1 MSGLFNGNSSVAQ
14 PTAATKEV
22 EAPNSSNSNDFSA
35 AIASIGTAIGELKEA
50 FPSMMETAFTTVI
63 SSDATN
69 NALYDALASAT
80 YDSMAALH
88 DEGKLGPSER
98 EKSSET
104 ESRGGRGFTRAELLA
119 IETLDQNEQLANAIS
134 TAFDKSLEKSKF
146 DRAADVGAAAAK
158 AAVDTSIDATAETAK
173 GVGKTGL
180 SVGLEATR
188 GTLDLV
194 GQLPAGVIES
204 AIARNPGPLL
214 DRLFGSLEKTGTNVI
229 DKGVDGMADTAK
241 NVSSKTI
248 DNVKKGA
255 SNVRDAY
262 AQDEGESVVGI
273 ANQMPGDDNNRKLLM
288 NELGKMEEMEM
299 TIMSTSVGGPNS
311 MKGQPNPTG
320 ADISRKRM
328 MDDMSMNFMSKTA
341 PDFMSKGNEV
351 FDKILNDELTVHLDE
366 DIGQS
371 VGMSMR
377 GLPWGAMLKG
387 GGMLALGAATIA
399 SLGAIA
405 TAGKALW
412 DWHKTNEE
420 VEKNLDNIAENSAKG
435 NERMK
440 NGVNDDLRDA
450 NIKDDKASVELAK
463 AENGIGN
470 SILGAFGYKTDEIR
484 EKEAAKMQAKAEQAI
499 EQRRYRELLDRA
511 EAYGIKRNDSEAVK
525 KWVEEQ
531 KKLATQAGVNVED
544 KGAFI
549 RFQNEELKRYKE
561 AQKKAVEQ
569 GTQPNQQGQG
579 QQGQQGQQPNNGAPD
594 AANQANGAPM
604 AAGSNANT
612 TQNTVNAGTGAMTED
627 ILSAEERIKQFK
639 LYTFEGIR
647 DALLLP
653 EVQAM
658 FSATAQTAG
667 ASVEQKLMG

>member
-1 MSGLFNGNSSVAQ
+1 MSGLFNGNSSVVQ
-14 PTAATKEV
+14 TTAATKEV
-22 EAPNSSNSNDFSA
+22 EAPKSSSSNDFSA

-50 FPSMMETAFTTVI
+50 FPSMMEKAFTSAI

-80 YDSMAALH
+80 YDSMSAMH
-88 DEGKLGPSER
+88 DEGKLGPNER
-98 EKSSET
+98 EKSSEA

-146 DRAADVGAAAAK
+146 DRAADVGAAATK
-158 AAVDTSIDATAETAK
+158 AAVDTTIDATAEATK

-180 SVGLEATR
+180 SVGLEAPR
-188 GTLDLV
+188 GVLDLV
-194 GQLPAGVIES
+194 GQVPAGVIES
-204 AIARNPGPLL
+204 VIDLTPRPLL
-214 DRLFGSLEKTGTNVI
+214 DRMTDSLDRTGANVI

-248 DNVKKGA
+248 DNVKKGL
-255 SNVRDAY
+255 SDVHDAY
-262 AQDEGESVVGI
+262 VQGEG
-273 ANQMPGDDNNRKLLM
+273 K
-288 NELGKMEEMEM
+288 
-299 TIMSTSVGGPNS
+299 
-311 MKGQPNPTG
+311 PNPTG

-328 MDDMSMNFMSKTA
+328 MDDMSLNFLSKTA

-371 VGMSMR
+371 VGMSMK
-377 GLPWGAMLKG
+377 GLPWGSILKG
-387 GGMLALGAATIA
+387 GGMVALGAATIA

-405 TAGKALW
+405 TAGKELW
-412 DWHKTNEE
+412 DWHKANEE
-420 VEKNLDNIAENSAKG
+420 AEKNLDNIAENSANA

-440 NGVNDDLRDA
+440 NGVNNDLRDA
-450 NIKDDKASVELAK
+450 NIKDDKADVELTK
-463 AENGIGN
+463 ANNGILN
-470 SILGAFGYKTDEIR
+470 TIAGAFGYKTSEIR
-484 EKEAAKMQAKAEQAI
+484 EKEAAKMSSEGDLAI

-511 EAYGIKRNDSEAVK
+511 EAYGIKRTDSEAVK

-549 RFQNEELKRYKE
+549 KFQIEELNRRKE

-579 QQGQQGQQPNNGAPD
+579 QQGQRVQQGQQPNNGAPD

-627 ILSAEERIKQFK
+627 ILSAEERLKQYK
-639 LYTFEGIR
+639 MYTFEGIR

-653 EVQAM
+653 EVQSM
-658 FSATAQTAG
+658 FTATAQTAG

>member
-14 PTAATKEV
+14 TTAATKEA
-22 EAPNSSNSNDFSA
+22 ETPKSSNSGDFSA

-50 FPSMMETAFTTVI
+50 FPSMMEKALNTAI
-63 SSDATN
+63 SSDTTN

-88 DEGKLGPSER
+88 DEGKFGPNER
-98 EKSSET
+98 EKSSEA

-146 DRAADVGAAAAK
+146 DRAADVGAAATK
-158 AAVDTSIDATAETAK
+158 AAVDTTIDATAEATK

-180 SVGLEATR
+180 SVGLEAPR
-188 GTLDLV
+188 GVLDLV
-194 GQLPAGVIES
+194 GQVPAGVIES
-204 AIARNPGPLL
+204 VIDLTPRPLL
-214 DRLFGSLEKTGTNVI
+214 DRMTDSLDRTGVNVI
-229 DKGVDGMADTAK
+229 DKGVDGMANTAK

-248 DNVKKGA
+248 DNVKKGL
-255 SNVRDAY
+255 SDVHDAY
-262 AQDEGESVVGI
+262 VQGEG
-273 ANQMPGDDNNRKLLM
+273 K
-288 NELGKMEEMEM
+288 
-299 TIMSTSVGGPNS
+299 
-311 MKGQPNPTG
+311 PNPTG

-328 MDDMSMNFMSKTA
+328 MDDMSLNFLSKTA

-371 VGMSMR
+371 VGMSMK
-377 GLPWGAMLKG
+377 GLPWGSMLKG
-387 GGMLALGAATIA
+387 GGMVALGAATIA

-405 TAGKALW
+405 TAGKELW
-412 DWHKTNEE
+412 DWHKANEE
-420 VEKNLDNIAENSAKG
+420 AEKNLDNIAENSANA

-440 NGVNDDLRDA
+440 NGVNNDLRDA
-450 NIKDDKASVELAK
+450 NIKDDKADVELTK
-463 AENGIGN
+463 ANNGILN
-470 SILGAFGYKTDEIR
+470 TIAGAFGYKTSEIR
-484 EKEAAKMQAKAEQAI
+484 EKEAAKMSSEGDLAI

-511 EAYGIKRNDSEAVK
+511 EAYGIKRTDSEAVK

-549 RFQNEELKRYKE
+549 KFQIEELNRRKE

-579 QQGQQGQQPNNGAPD
+579 QQGQQVQQGQQPNNGAPD

-627 ILSAEERIKQFK
+627 ILSAEERLKQYK
-639 LYTFEGIR
+639 MYTFEGIR

-653 EVQAM
+653 EVQSM
-658 FSATAQTAG
+658 FTATAQTAG

>member
-1 MSGLFNGNSSVAQ
+1 MSGLFNGNSSVVQ
-14 PTAATKEV
+14 TTAATKEV
-22 EAPNSSNSNDFSA
+22 EVAKSSSSNDFSA

-50 FPSMMETAFTTVI
+50 FPSMMEKAFTAAI

-80 YDSMAALH
+80 YDSMSAMH
-88 DEGKLGPSER
+88 DEGKLGPNER
-98 EKSSET
+98 EKSSEA
-104 ESRGGRGFTRAELLA
+104 EFRGGRGFTRAELLA

-146 DRAADVGAAAAK
+146 DRAVNVEATADKAAAD
-158 AAVDTSIDATAETAK
+158 AVIDAMVGTSENVSSGTIANGKRGETDVSDA
-173 GVGKTGL
+173 V
-180 SVGLEATR
+180 A
-188 GTLDLV
+188 
-194 GQLPAGVIES
+194 
-204 AIARNPGPLL
+204 PG
-214 DRLFGSLEKTGTNVI
+214 
-229 DKGVDGMADTAK
+229 KGVDGMADTA
-241 NVSSKTI
+241 S
-248 DNVKKGA
+248 
-255 SNVRDAY
+255 
-262 AQDEGESVVGI
+262 
-273 ANQMPGDDNNRKLLM
+273 
-288 NELGKMEEMEM
+288 NELEQG
-299 TIMSTSVGGPNS
+299 TGDSTKRPPEPSEPAPEGQKYVYDKGTGEYVTRNEKFLDDEIDSTKKSEPVQGGIVES
-311 MKGQPNPTG
+311 G

-328 MDDMSMNFMSKTA
+328 MDDMSLNFMSKTA
-341 PDFMSKGNEV
+341 PEFMAKGNEV
-351 FDKILNDELTVHLDE
+351 FDKVLNDELTVHLDE

-371 VGMSMR
+371 VGMSMQN
-377 GLPWGAMLKG
+377 LPWGSMLKG

-405 TAGKALW
+405 TAGKELW
-412 DWHKTNEE
+412 DWHKANEE
-420 VEKNLDNIAENSAKG
+420 TEKNLDNIAENSAKG

-470 SILGAFGYKTDEIR
+470 SILSAFGYKSDEIR

-579 QQGQQGQQPNNGAPD
+579 QQGQQAQQPNNGAPD

-627 ILSAEERIKQFK
+627 ILSAEERLKQYK

-653 EVQAM
+653 EVQSM

>member
-1 MSGLFNGNSSVAQ
+1 MSGLFNGNSSVVQ
-14 PTAATKEV
+14 PTAAAKEV
-22 EAPNSSNSNDFSA
+22 ETPTSSNSGDFSA

-50 FPSMMETAFTTVI
+50 FPSMMEKALNTAI

-80 YDSMAALH
+80 YDSMSALH
-88 DEGKLGPSER
+88 DEGKLGPNGR
-98 EKSSET
+98 ENSGDA
-104 ESRGGRGFTRAELLA
+104 ESRGDRGFTRSELLA

-134 TAFDKSLEKSKF
+134 ILANAIENTKALEGPSS
-146 DRAADVGAAAAK
+146 D
-158 AAVDTSIDATAETAK
+158 E
-173 GVGKTGL
+173 
-180 SVGLEATR
+180 LER
-188 GTLDLV
+188 GTGDSGSNGGPSSGEP
-194 GQLPAGVIES
+194 GQGNDVTGSDGSPSSDEPGRSAGD
-204 AIARNPGPLL
+204 PGSDGSPSSDEL
-214 DRLFGSLEKTGTNVI
+214 DRGTGDSVKRPPEPSEPAPEGQKYVY
-229 DKGVDGMADTAK
+229 DKGTGEYVTRNEKFLDDEIDSTAGTKRPDADMVGFK
-241 NVSSKTI
+241 V
-248 DNVKKGA
+248 
-255 SNVRDAY
+255 
-262 AQDEGESVVGI
+262 ESG
-273 ANQMPGDDNNRKLLM
+273 
-288 NELGKMEEMEM
+288 
-299 TIMSTSVGGPNS
+299 
-311 MKGQPNPTG
+311 TG
-320 ADISRKRM
+320 ADNSRKRM
-328 MDDMSMNFMSKTA
+328 MDDMSLNFMSKTA
-341 PDFMSKGNEV
+341 PEFMAKGNEA
-351 FDKILNDELTVHLDE
+351 FDKILDDELTVHLDQ
-366 DIGQS
+366 DIGAS
-371 VGMSMR
+371 VGTSVGSAMK
-377 GLPWGAMLKG
+377 GLPLGSLLKG
-387 GGMLALGAATIA
+387 GGMAALGAATIA

-405 TAGKALW
+405 TAGKELW
-412 DWHKTNEE
+412 DWHKANKEA
-420 VEKNLDNIAENSAKG
+420 EKNLDQIADNSAKG

-470 SILGAFGYKTDEIR
+470 SILSAFGYKSDEIR

-525 KWVEEQ
+525 KWLEGQ

-579 QQGQQGQQPNNGAPD
+579 QQGQQAQQPNNGVPD
-594 AANQANGAPM
+594 AANQVNGAPM

-627 ILSAEERIKQFK
+627 ILSAEERLKQYK

>member
-14 PTAATKEV
+14 TTAATKEA
-22 EAPNSSNSNDFSA
+22 ETPKSSNSGDFSA

-50 FPSMMETAFTTVI
+50 FPSMMEKALNTAI
-63 SSDATN
+63 SSDTTN

-88 DEGKLGPSER
+88 DEGKFGPNER
-98 EKSSET
+98 EKSSEA

-146 DRAADVGAAAAK
+146 DRAADVGAAATK
-158 AAVDTSIDATAETAK
+158 AAVDTTIDATAEATK

-180 SVGLEATR
+180 SVGLEAPR
-188 GTLDLV
+188 GVLDLV
-194 GQLPAGVIES
+194 GQVPAGVIES
-204 AIARNPGPLL
+204 VIDLTPRPLL
-214 DRLFGSLEKTGTNVI
+214 DRMTDSLDRTGTNVI

-248 DNVKKGA
+248 DNVKKGLSDA
-255 SNVRDAY
+255 HDAY
-262 AQDEGESVVGI
+262 VQGEG
-273 ANQMPGDDNNRKLLM
+273 K
-288 NELGKMEEMEM
+288 
-299 TIMSTSVGGPNS
+299 
-311 MKGQPNPTG
+311 PNPTG

-328 MDDMSMNFMSKTA
+328 MDDMSLNFLSKTA

-371 VGMSMR
+371 VGMSMK
-377 GLPWGAMLKG
+377 GLPWGSILKG
-387 GGMLALGAATIA
+387 GGMVALGAATIA

-405 TAGKALW
+405 TAGKELW
-412 DWHKTNEE
+412 DWHKANEE
-420 VEKNLDNIAENSAKG
+420 AEKNLDNIAENSANA

-440 NGVNDDLRDA
+440 NGVNNDLRDA
-450 NIKDDKASVELAK
+450 NIKDDKADVELTK
-463 AENGIGN
+463 ANNGILN
-470 SILGAFGYKTDEIR
+470 TIAGAFGYKTSEIR
-484 EKEAAKMQAKAEQAI
+484 EKEAAKMSSEGDLAI

-511 EAYGIKRNDSEAVK
+511 EAYGIKRTDSEAVK

-549 RFQNEELKRYKE
+549 KFQIEELNRRKE

-579 QQGQQGQQPNNGAPD
+579 QQGQRVQQGQQPNNGAPD

-627 ILSAEERIKQFK
+627 ILSAEERLKQYK
-639 LYTFEGIR
+639 MYTFEGIR

-653 EVQAM
+653 EVQSM
-658 FSATAQTAG
+658 FTATAQTAG

>member
-1 MSGLFNGNSSVAQ
+1 MSGLFNGNSSVVQ
-14 PTAATKEV
+14 TPAATKEV
-22 EAPNSSNSNDFSA
+22 EAPKSSNSNDFSA

-50 FPSMMETAFTTVI
+50 FPSMMEKAFTTAI

-80 YDSMAALH
+80 YDSMSAMH
-88 DEGKLGPSER
+88 DEGKLGPNER
-98 EKSSET
+98 EKNSEAET
-104 ESRGGRGFTRAELLA
+104 RGERGFTRAELLA

-146 DRAADVGAAAAK
+146 DRAADVGTTADKAAA
-158 AAVDTSIDATAETAK
+158 DTTIDVMAGTSDNVNSRTVANFKK
-173 GVGKTGL
+173 GASDVSDAYAHGKD
-180 SVGLEATR
+180 A
-188 GTLDLV
+188 
-194 GQLPAGVIES
+194 
-204 AIARNPGPLL
+204 
-214 DRLFGSLEKTGTNVI
+214 
-229 DKGVDGMADTAK
+229 DGMADTAK
-241 NVSSKTI
+241 NVSSESI

-255 SNVRDAY
+255 SDVRDAY
-262 AQDEGESVVGI
+262 AQGEDEGEKPKVTPRAPIEATS
-273 ANQMPGDDNNRKLLM
+273 MT
-288 NELGKMEEMEM
+288 LGTQPNMGLGM
-299 TIMSTSVGGPNS
+299 PNS
-311 MKGQPNPTG
+311 MMGQPNPTG

-351 FDKILNDELTVHLDE
+351 FDKILYDELTVHLDE

-371 VGMSMR
+371 VGMSMQN
-377 GLPWGAMLKG
+377 LPWGSILKG

-405 TAGKALW
+405 TAGKELW
-412 DWHKTNEE
+412 DWHKANEE
-420 VEKNLDNIAENSAKG
+420 AEKNLDNIAENSANA

-440 NGVNDDLRDA
+440 NGVNNDLRDA
-450 NIKDDKASVELAK
+450 NIKDDKADVELTK
-463 AENGIGN
+463 ANNGILN
-470 SILGAFGYKTDEIR
+470 TIAGAFGYKTAEIR
-484 EKEAAKMQAKAEQAI
+484 EKEAAKMSSEGDLAI

-511 EAYGIKRNDSEAVK
+511 ETYGIKRTDSEAVK

-549 RFQNEELKRYKE
+549 KFQIEELNRRKE

-579 QQGQQGQQPNNGAPD
+579 QQGRQVQQGQQPNNGAPD

-627 ILSAEERIKQFK
+627 ILSAEERLKQYK

-653 EVQAM
+653 EVQSM
-658 FSATAQTAG
+658 FTATAQTAG

>member
-14 PTAATKEV
+14 TTAATKEA
-22 EAPNSSNSNDFSA
+22 ETPKSSNSGDFSA

-50 FPSMMETAFTTVI
+50 FPSMMEKALNTAI
-63 SSDATN
+63 SSDTTN

-88 DEGKLGPSER
+88 DEGKFGPNER
-98 EKSSET
+98 EKSSEA

-146 DRAADVGAAAAK
+146 DRAADVGAAATK
-158 AAVDTSIDATAETAK
+158 AAVDTTIDATAEATK
-173 GVGKTGL
+173 DVGKTGL
-180 SVGLEATR
+180 SVGLEAPR
-188 GTLDLV
+188 GVLDMV
-194 GQLPAGVIES
+194 GQVPAGVIERV
-204 AIARNPGPLL
+204 IDLTPRPLL
-214 DRLFGSLEKTGTNVI
+214 DRMTDSLDRTGTNVI

-248 DNVKKGA
+248 DHVKKGL
-255 SNVRDAY
+255 SDVHDAY
-262 AQDEGESVVGI
+262 VQGEG
-273 ANQMPGDDNNRKLLM
+273 K
-288 NELGKMEEMEM
+288 
-299 TIMSTSVGGPNS
+299 
-311 MKGQPNPTG
+311 PNPTG

-328 MDDMSMNFMSKTA
+328 MDDMSLNFLSKTA

-371 VGMSMR
+371 VGMSMK
-377 GLPWGAMLKG
+377 GLPWGSMLKG
-387 GGMLALGAATIA
+387 GGMVALGAATIA

-405 TAGKALW
+405 TAGKELW
-412 DWHKTNEE
+412 DWHKANEDA
-420 VEKNLDNIAENSAKG
+420 EKNLDNIAENSANA

-440 NGVNDDLRDA
+440 NGVNNDLRDA
-450 NIKDDKASVELAK
+450 NIKDDKADVELTK
-463 AENGIGN
+463 ANNGILN
-470 SILGAFGYKTDEIR
+470 TIAGAFGYKTAEIR
-484 EKEAAKMQAKAEQAI
+484 EKEAAKMSSEGDLAI

-511 EAYGIKRNDSEAVK
+511 EAYGIKRTDSEAVK

-549 RFQNEELKRYKE
+549 KFQIEELNRRKE

-579 QQGQQGQQPNNGAPD
+579 QQGQRVQQGQQPNNGAPD

-627 ILSAEERIKQFK
+627 ILSAEERLKQYK
-639 LYTFEGIR
+639 MYTFEGIR

-653 EVQAM
+653 EVQSM
-658 FSATAQTAG
+658 FTATAQTAG

>member
-1 MSGLFNGNSSVAQ
+1 MSGLFNGNSSVVQ
-14 PTAATKEV
+14 TTAATKEV
-22 EAPNSSNSNDFSA
+22 EAPKSSNSGDFSA

-50 FPSMMETAFTTVI
+50 FPSMMEKALNTAI
-63 SSDATN
+63 SSDTTN

-88 DEGKLGPSER
+88 DEGKFGPNER
-98 EKSSET
+98 EKSSEA

-146 DRAADVGAAAAK
+146 DRAADVGAAATK
-158 AAVDTSIDATAETAK
+158 AAVDTTIDATAEATK

-180 SVGLEATR
+180 SVGLEAPR
-188 GTLDLV
+188 GVLDLV
-194 GQLPAGVIES
+194 GQVPAGVIES
-204 AIARNPGPLL
+204 VIDLTPRPLL
-214 DRLFGSLEKTGTNVI
+214 DRMTDSLDRTGTNVI

-248 DNVKKGA
+248 DNVKKGL
-255 SNVRDAY
+255 SDVHDAY
-262 AQDEGESVVGI
+262 VQGEG
-273 ANQMPGDDNNRKLLM
+273 K
-288 NELGKMEEMEM
+288 
-299 TIMSTSVGGPNS
+299 
-311 MKGQPNPTG
+311 PNPTG

-328 MDDMSMNFMSKTA
+328 MDDMSLNFLSKTA

-371 VGMSMR
+371 VGMSMK
-377 GLPWGAMLKG
+377 GLPWGSMLKG
-387 GGMLALGAATIA
+387 GGMVALGAATIA

-405 TAGKALW
+405 TAGKELW
-412 DWHKTNEE
+412 DWHKANEE
-420 VEKNLDNIAENSAKG
+420 AEKNLDNIAENSANA

-440 NGVNDDLRDA
+440 NGVNNDLRDA
-450 NIKDDKASVELAK
+450 NIKDDKADVELTK
-463 AENGIGN
+463 ANNGILN
-470 SILGAFGYKTDEIR
+470 TIAGAFGYKTAEIR
-484 EKEAAKMQAKAEQAI
+484 EKEAAKMSSEGDLAI

-511 EAYGIKRNDSEAVK
+511 EAYGIKRTDSEAVK

-579 QQGQQGQQPNNGAPD
+579 QQGQQVQQGQQPNNGAPD

-627 ILSAEERIKQFK
+627 ILSAEERLKQYK
-639 LYTFEGIR
+639 MYTFEGIR

-653 EVQAM
+653 EVQSM
-658 FSATAQTAG
+658 FTATAQTAG

>member
-1 MSGLFNGNSSVAQ
+1 MSGLFNGNSSVVQ
-14 PTAATKEV
+14 TTAATKEV
-22 EAPNSSNSNDFSA
+22 DAPKSSNSNDFSA
-35 AIASIGTAIGELKEA
+35 AIESIGTAIGELKEA
-50 FPSMMETAFTTVI
+50 FPSMMEKALNTAI

-80 YDSMAALH
+80 YDSMSALH
-88 DEGKLGPSER
+88 DEGKLGPNER
-98 EKSSET
+98 EKSSEA

-146 DRAADVGAAAAK
+146 DRAADVGAAATK
-158 AAVDTSIDATAETAK
+158 AAVDTTIDATAEATK

-180 SVGLEATR
+180 SVGLEAPR
-188 GTLDLV
+188 GVLDLV
-194 GQLPAGVIES
+194 GQVPAGVIES
-204 AIARNPGPLL
+204 AIDLTPRPLL
-214 DRLFGSLEKTGTNVI
+214 DRMTDSLDRTGTNVI
-229 DKGVDGMADTAK
+229 DKDADGIADTVK
-241 NVSSKTI
+241 NVSSESI

-255 SNVRDAY
+255 SDVRDAY
-262 AQDEGESVVGI
+262 AQGEGEGEKPKVTPRAPIEATS
-273 ANQMPGDDNNRKLLM
+273 MT
-288 NELGKMEEMEM
+288 LGTQPNMGLGM
-299 TIMSTSVGGPNS
+299 PNS
-311 MKGQPNPTG
+311 MMGQPNPTG

-328 MDDMSMNFMSKTA
+328 MDDMSLNFLSKTA

-351 FDKILNDELTVHLDE
+351 FDKILYDELTVHLDE

-371 VGMSMR
+371 VGMGMQN
-377 GLPWGAMLKG
+377 LPWGSILKG
-387 GGMLALGAATIA
+387 GGMVALGAAAIA

-405 TAGKALW
+405 TAGKELW
-412 DWHKTNEE
+412 DWHKANEE
-420 VEKNLDNIAENSAKG
+420 AEKNLDNIAENSANA

-440 NGVNDDLRDA
+440 NGVNNDLRDA
-450 NIKDDKASVELAK
+450 NIKDDKADVELTK
-463 AENGIGN
+463 ANNGILN
-470 SILGAFGYKTDEIR
+470 TIAGAFGFKTAEIR
-484 EKEAAKMQAKAEQAI
+484 EKEAAKMSSEGDLAI

-511 EAYGIKRNDSEAVK
+511 EAYGIKRTDSEAVK

-549 RFQNEELKRYKE
+549 KFQIEELNRRKE

-579 QQGQQGQQPNNGAPD
+579 QQGQQVQQGQQPNNGAPD

-627 ILSAEERIKQFK
+627 ILSAEERLKQYK
-639 LYTFEGIR
+639 MYTFEGIR

>member
-1 MSGLFNGNSSVAQ
+1 MSGLFNGNSSVVQ
-14 PTAATKEV
+14 TTAATKEV
-22 EAPNSSNSNDFSA
+22 EAPKSSSSNDFSA
-35 AIASIGTAIGELKEA
+35 AIASIGTAIGELKDV
-50 FPSMMETAFTTVI
+50 FPSMMENAFTKAI

-80 YDSMAALH
+80 YDSMSAIY
-88 DEGKLGPSER
+88 DEGKLGPNER
-98 EKSSET
+98 EKSSEA

-119 IETLDQNEQLANAIS
+119 IETIDQNEQLANAIS

-146 DRAADVGAAAAK
+146 DRAVNVEATADKAAAD
-158 AAVDTSIDATAETAK
+158 AVIDAMVGTSENVSSGTIANGKKGETDISDAVAPGK
-173 GVGKTGL
+173 G
-180 SVGLEATR
+180 A
-188 GTLDLV
+188 
-194 GQLPAGVIES
+194 
-204 AIARNPGPLL
+204 
-214 DRLFGSLEKTGTNVI
+214 
-229 DKGVDGMADTAK
+229 DGMADTASDELERGTGDSTK
-241 NVSSKTI
+241 RPSEPSEPAPEGQKYVYDKGTGEYVTRNEKFLDDEI
-248 DNVKKGA
+248 DSTKQKPPVQGGI
-255 SNVRDAY
+255 V
-262 AQDEGESVVGI
+262 ES
-273 ANQMPGDDNNRKLLM
+273 
-288 NELGKMEEMEM
+288 
-299 TIMSTSVGGPNS
+299 
-311 MKGQPNPTG
+311 G

-328 MDDMSMNFMSKTA
+328 MDDMSLNFMSKTA
-341 PDFMSKGNEV
+341 PEFMAKGNEV
-351 FDKILNDELTVHLDE
+351 FDKVLNDELTVHLDE

-371 VGMSMR
+371 VGMSMQN
-377 GLPWGAMLKG
+377 LPWGSMLKG
-387 GGMLALGAATIA
+387 GGMVALGAATIA

-405 TAGKALW
+405 TAGKELW
-412 DWHKTNEE
+412 DWHKANEE
-420 VEKNLDNIAENSAKG
+420 TEKNLDNIAENSAKG

-440 NGVNDDLRDA
+440 NGANDDLRDA

-470 SILGAFGYKTDEIR
+470 SILSAFGYKSDEIR

-525 KWVEEQ
+525 KWVDEQ

-579 QQGQQGQQPNNGAPD
+579 QQGQQAQQPNNGAPD

-627 ILSAEERIKQFK
+627 ILSAEEKLKQYK
-639 LYTFEGIR
+639 MYTFEGIR

-653 EVQAM
+653 EVQSM
-658 FSATAQTAG
+658 FTATAQTAG

>member
-1 MSGLFNGNSSVAQ
+1 MSGLFNGNSSVVQ
-14 PTAATKEV
+14 TTAATKEV
-22 EAPNSSNSNDFSA
+22 EAPKSSNSGDFSA

-80 YDSMAALH
+80 YDSMSALH
-88 DEGKLGPSER
+88 DEGKLGPNDR
-98 EKSSET
+98 EKTSET

-146 DRAADVGAAAAK
+146 DRAADVGAAATK
-158 AAVDTSIDATAETAK
+158 AAVDTTIDATAEATK

-180 SVGLEATR
+180 SVGLEAPR
-188 GTLDLV
+188 GVLDLV
-194 GQLPAGVIES
+194 GQVPAGVIES
-204 AIARNPGPLL
+204 VIDLTPRPLL
-214 DRLFGSLEKTGTNVI
+214 DRMTDSLDRTGTNVI

-248 DNVKKGA
+248 DNVKKGL
-255 SNVRDAY
+255 SDVHDAY
-262 AQDEGESVVGI
+262 VQGEG
-273 ANQMPGDDNNRKLLM
+273 K
-288 NELGKMEEMEM
+288 
-299 TIMSTSVGGPNS
+299 
-311 MKGQPNPTG
+311 PNPTG

-328 MDDMSMNFMSKTA
+328 MDDMSLNFLSKTA

-351 FDKILNDELTVHLDE
+351 FDKILNDELTVHLDQ

-371 VGMSMR
+371 VGMSMK
-377 GLPWGAMLKG
+377 GLPWGSMLKG
-387 GGMLALGAATIA
+387 GGMVALGAATIA

-405 TAGKALW
+405 TAGKELW
-412 DWHKTNEE
+412 DWHKANEE
-420 VEKNLDNIAENSAKG
+420 AEKNLDNIAENSANA

-450 NIKDDKASVELAK
+450 NIRDDKADVELTK
-463 AENGIGN
+463 ANNGILN
-470 SILGAFGYKTDEIR
+470 TIAGAFGYKTDEIR
-484 EKEAAKMQAKAEQAI
+484 EKEAAKMSSEGDLAI

-511 EAYGIKRNDSEAVK
+511 EAYGIKRTDSEAVK

-549 RFQNEELKRYKE
+549 KFQIEELNRRKE

-579 QQGQQGQQPNNGAPD
+579 QQGQQVQQGQQPNNGAPD

-627 ILSAEERIKQFK
+627 ILSAEERLKQYK

-653 EVQAM
+653 EVQSM
-658 FSATAQTAG
+658 FTATAQTAG

>member
-14 PTAATKEV
+14 TTAATKEA
-22 EAPNSSNSNDFSA
+22 ETPKSSNSGDFSA

-50 FPSMMETAFTTVI
+50 FPSMMEKALNTAI
-63 SSDATN
+63 SSDTTN

-80 YDSMAALH
+80 YDSMTALH
-88 DEGKLGPSER
+88 DEGKFGPNER
-98 EKSSET
+98 EKSSEA

-146 DRAADVGAAAAK
+146 DRAADVGAAATK
-158 AAVDTSIDATAETAK
+158 AAVDTTIDATAEATK

-180 SVGLEATR
+180 SVGLEAPR
-188 GTLDLV
+188 GVLDLV
-194 GQLPAGVIES
+194 GQVPAGVIES
-204 AIARNPGPLL
+204 VIDLTPRPLL
-214 DRLFGSLEKTGTNVI
+214 DRMTDSLDRTGTNVI

-248 DNVKKGA
+248 DNVKKGLSDA
-255 SNVRDAY
+255 HDAY
-262 AQDEGESVVGI
+262 VQGEG
-273 ANQMPGDDNNRKLLM
+273 K
-288 NELGKMEEMEM
+288 
-299 TIMSTSVGGPNS
+299 
-311 MKGQPNPTG
+311 PNPTG

-328 MDDMSMNFMSKTA
+328 MDDMSLNFLSKTA

-371 VGMSMR
+371 VGMSMK
-377 GLPWGAMLKG
+377 GLPWGSILKG
-387 GGMLALGAATIA
+387 GGMVALGAATIA

-405 TAGKALW
+405 TAGKELW
-412 DWHKTNEE
+412 DWHKANEE
-420 VEKNLDNIAENSAKG
+420 AEKNLDNIAENSANA

-440 NGVNDDLRDA
+440 NGVNNDLRDA
-450 NIKDDKASVELAK
+450 NIKDDKADVELTK
-463 AENGIGN
+463 ANNGILN
-470 SILGAFGYKTDEIR
+470 TIAGAFGYKTAEIR
-484 EKEAAKMQAKAEQAI
+484 EKEAAKMSSEGDLAI

-511 EAYGIKRNDSEAVK
+511 EAYGIKRTDSEAVK

-549 RFQNEELKRYKE
+549 KFQIEELNRRKE

-579 QQGQQGQQPNNGAPD
+579 QQGQRVQQGQQPNNGAPD
-594 AANQANGAPM
+594 AANQANVAPM

-627 ILSAEERIKQFK
+627 ILSAEERLKQYK
-639 LYTFEGIR
+639 MYTFEGIR

-653 EVQAM
+653 EVQSM
-658 FSATAQTAG
+658 FTATAQTAG

>member
-1 MSGLFNGNSSVAQ
+1 MSGLFNGNSSVVQ
-14 PTAATKEV
+14 TTAATKEV
-22 EAPNSSNSNDFSA
+22 EAPKSSNSNDFSA

-50 FPSMMETAFTTVI
+50 FPSMMEKAFTTAI

-80 YDSMAALH
+80 YDSMSAMH
-88 DEGKLGPSER
+88 DEGKLGSNER
-98 EKSSET
+98 EKNSEAET
-104 ESRGGRGFTRAELLA
+104 RGERGFTRAELLA

-146 DRAADVGAAAAK
+146 DRAADVGTTADKAAA
-158 AAVDTSIDATAETAK
+158 DTTIDVMAGTSDNVNSRTVANVKK
-173 GVGKTGL
+173 GASDVSNAYAPGKD
-180 SVGLEATR
+180 A
-188 GTLDLV
+188 
-194 GQLPAGVIES
+194 
-204 AIARNPGPLL
+204 
-214 DRLFGSLEKTGTNVI
+214 
-229 DKGVDGMADTAK
+229 DGMGDTAK
-241 NVSSKTI
+241 NASPETF

-255 SNVRDAY
+255 SDVRDVY
-262 AQDEGESVVGI
+262 AQGEGEGEKPKVTPRAPIEASS
-273 ANQMPGDDNNRKLLM
+273 MT
-288 NELGKMEEMEM
+288 LGTQSSMGFGM
-299 TIMSTSVGGPNS
+299 TNS
-311 MKGQPNPTG
+311 MMVQPNQTG

-328 MDDMSMNFMSKTA
+328 MDDMSLNFLSKTA

-371 VGMSMR
+371 VGMSMKE
-377 GLPWGAMLKG
+377 LPWGSMLKG
-387 GGMLALGAATIA
+387 GGMVALGAATIA
-399 SLGAIA
+399 SLAAIA
-405 TAGKALW
+405 TAGKELW
-412 DWHKTNEE
+412 DWHKANEE
-420 VEKNLDNIAENSAKG
+420 AEKNLDQIAENSVQA

-450 NIKDDKASVELAK
+450 NIKDDKADVELTKAK
-463 AENGIGN
+463 NGIGN
-470 SILGAFGYKTDEIR
+470 SLLSWIGIKSDEII
-484 EKEAAKMQAKAEQAI
+484 EKEAAKAQTKGDQAI

-511 EAYGIKRNDSEAVK
+511 EAYGIKRTDSEGVK

-531 KKLATQAGVNVED
+531 KKLAIQAGVNVED
-544 KGAFI
+544 KAAFI
-549 RFQNEELKRYKE
+549 NFQIKELNRRKE

-579 QQGQQGQQPNNGAPD
+579 QQAQQPNNGAPD

-604 AAGSNANT
+604 AAGSNTNT

-627 ILSAEERIKQFK
+627 ILSAEEKLKQYK
-639 LYTFEGIR
+639 MYTFEGIR

-653 EVQAM
+653 EVQSM
-658 FSATAQTAG
+658 FTATAQTAG

>member
-1 MSGLFNGNSSVAQ
+1 MSGLFNGNSSVVQ
-14 PTAATKEV
+14 TTAATKEV
-22 EAPNSSNSNDFSA
+22 EAPKSSSSNDFSA

-50 FPSMMETAFTTVI
+50 FPSMMEKGFTSAI

-80 YDSMAALH
+80 YDSMSAMH
-88 DEGKLGPSER
+88 DEGKLGPNER
-98 EKSSET
+98 EKSSEA

-134 TAFDKSLEKSKF
+134 TAFDKSLEKTKF
-146 DRAADVGAAAAK
+146 DRAADVGASATK
-158 AAVDTSIDATAETAK
+158 AAVDTTIDATAEATK

-180 SVGLEATR
+180 SVGLEAPR
-188 GTLDLV
+188 GVLDLV
-194 GQLPAGVIES
+194 GQVPAGVIES
-204 AIARNPGPLL
+204 VIDLTPRPLL
-214 DRLFGSLEKTGTNVI
+214 DRMTDSLDRTGTNVI

-248 DNVKKGA
+248 DNVKKGL
-255 SNVRDAY
+255 SDVHDAY
-262 AQDEGESVVGI
+262 VQGEG
-273 ANQMPGDDNNRKLLM
+273 K
-288 NELGKMEEMEM
+288 
-299 TIMSTSVGGPNS
+299 
-311 MKGQPNPTG
+311 PNPTG

-328 MDDMSMNFMSKTA
+328 MDDMSLNFLSKTA

-351 FDKILNDELTVHLDE
+351 FDKILNDELIVHLDE

-371 VGMSMR
+371 VGMSMK
-377 GLPWGAMLKG
+377 GLPWGSILKG
-387 GGMLALGAATIA
+387 GGMVALGAATIA

-405 TAGKALW
+405 TAGKELW
-412 DWHKTNEE
+412 DWHKANEE
-420 VEKNLDNIAENSAKG
+420 AEKNLDNIAENSANA

-440 NGVNDDLRDA
+440 NGVNNDLRDA
-450 NIKDDKASVELAK
+450 NIKDDKADVELTK
-463 AENGIGN
+463 ANNGILN
-470 SILGAFGYKTDEIR
+470 TIAGAFGYKTAEIR
-484 EKEAAKMQAKAEQAI
+484 EKEAAKMSSEGDLAI

-511 EAYGIKRNDSEAVK
+511 EAYGIKRTDSEAVK

-549 RFQNEELKRYKE
+549 KFQIEELNRRKE

-579 QQGQQGQQPNNGAPD
+579 QQGQRVQQGQQPNNGAPD

-627 ILSAEERIKQFK
+627 ILSAEERLKQYK
-639 LYTFEGIR
+639 MYTFEGIR

-653 EVQAM
+653 EVQSM
-658 FSATAQTAG
+658 FTATAQTAG

>member
-1 MSGLFNGNSSVAQ
+1 MSGLFTGNSSVAQ
-14 PTAATKEV
+14 TTAATKEA
-22 EAPNSSNSNDFSA
+22 ETPKSSNSGDFSA

-50 FPSMMETAFTTVI
+50 FPSMMEKALNTAI
-63 SSDATN
+63 SSDTTN

-88 DEGKLGPSER
+88 DEGKFGPNER
-98 EKSSET
+98 EKSSEA

-146 DRAADVGAAAAK
+146 DRAADVGAAATK
-158 AAVDTSIDATAETAK
+158 AAVDTTIDATAEATK

-180 SVGLEATR
+180 SVGLEAPR
-188 GTLDLV
+188 GVLDLV
-194 GQLPAGVIES
+194 GQVPAGVIES
-204 AIARNPGPLL
+204 VIDLTPRPLL
-214 DRLFGSLEKTGTNVI
+214 DRMTDSLDRTGTNVI
-229 DKGVDGMADTAK
+229 DKGVDGMAGTAK

-248 DNVKKGA
+248 DNVKKGLSDA
-255 SNVRDAY
+255 HDAY
-262 AQDEGESVVGI
+262 VQGEG
-273 ANQMPGDDNNRKLLM
+273 K
-288 NELGKMEEMEM
+288 
-299 TIMSTSVGGPNS
+299 
-311 MKGQPNPTG
+311 PNPTG

-328 MDDMSMNFMSKTA
+328 MDDMSLNFLSKTA

-371 VGMSMR
+371 VGMSMK
-377 GLPWGAMLKG
+377 GLPWGSMLKG
-387 GGMLALGAATIA
+387 GGMVALGAATIA

-405 TAGKALW
+405 TAGKELW
-412 DWHKTNEE
+412 DWHKANEE
-420 VEKNLDNIAENSAKG
+420 AEKNLDNIAENSANA

-440 NGVNDDLRDA
+440 NGVNNDLRDA
-450 NIKDDKASVELAK
+450 NIKDDKADVELTK
-463 AENGIGN
+463 ANNGILN
-470 SILGAFGYKTDEIR
+470 TIAGAFGYKTSEIR
-484 EKEAAKMQAKAEQAI
+484 EKEAAKMSSEGDLAI

-511 EAYGIKRNDSEAVK
+511 EAYGIKRTDSEAVK

-549 RFQNEELKRYKE
+549 KFQIEELNRRKE

-579 QQGQQGQQPNNGAPD
+579 QQGQQVQQGQQPNNGAPD

-627 ILSAEERIKQFK
+627 ILSAEERLKQYK
-639 LYTFEGIR
+639 MYTFEGIR

-653 EVQAM
+653 EVQSM
-658 FSATAQTAG
+658 FTATAQTAG

>member
-1 MSGLFNGNSSVAQ
+1 MSGLFNGNSSVVQ
-14 PTAATKEV
+14 TTAATKEV
-22 EAPNSSNSNDFSA
+22 EAPKSSSSNDFSA

-50 FPSMMETAFTTVI
+50 FPSMMEKAFTSAI

-80 YDSMAALH
+80 YDSMSAMH
-88 DEGKLGPSER
+88 DEGKLGPNER
-98 EKSSET
+98 EKSSEA

-134 TAFDKSLEKSKF
+134 TAFDKSLEKTKF
-146 DRAADVGAAAAK
+146 DRAADVGAAATK
-158 AAVDTSIDATAETAK
+158 AAVDTTIDATAEATK

-180 SVGLEATR
+180 SVGLEAPR
-188 GTLDLV
+188 GVLDLV
-194 GQLPAGVIES
+194 GQVPAGVIES
-204 AIARNPGPLL
+204 VIDLTPRPLL
-214 DRLFGSLEKTGTNVI
+214 DRMTDSLDRTGTNVI

-248 DNVKKGA
+248 DNVKKGL
-255 SNVRDAY
+255 SDVHDAY
-262 AQDEGESVVGI
+262 VQGEG
-273 ANQMPGDDNNRKLLM
+273 K
-288 NELGKMEEMEM
+288 
-299 TIMSTSVGGPNS
+299 
-311 MKGQPNPTG
+311 PNPTG

-328 MDDMSMNFMSKTA
+328 MDDMSLNFLSKTA

-371 VGMSMR
+371 VGMSMK
-377 GLPWGAMLKG
+377 GLPWGSILKG
-387 GGMLALGAATIA
+387 GGMVALGAATIA

-405 TAGKALW
+405 TAGKELW
-412 DWHKTNEE
+412 DWHKANEE
-420 VEKNLDNIAENSAKG
+420 AEKNLDNIAENSANA

-440 NGVNDDLRDA
+440 NGVNNDLRDA
-450 NIKDDKASVELAK
+450 NIKDDKADVELTK
-463 AENGIGN
+463 ANNGILN
-470 SILGAFGYKTDEIR
+470 TIAGAFGYKTSEIR
-484 EKEAAKMQAKAEQAI
+484 EKEAAKMSSEGDLAI
-499 EQRRYRELLDRA
+499 ERRRYRELLDRA
-511 EAYGIKRNDSEAVK
+511 EAYGIKRTDSEAVK

-549 RFQNEELKRYKE
+549 KFQIEELNRRKE

-579 QQGQQGQQPNNGAPD
+579 QQGQRVQQGQQPNNGAPD

-627 ILSAEERIKQFK
+627 ILSAEERLKQYK
-639 LYTFEGIR
+639 MYTFEGIR

-653 EVQAM
+653 EVQSM
-658 FSATAQTAG
+658 FTATAQTAG

>member
-14 PTAATKEV
+14 TTAATKEA
-22 EAPNSSNSNDFSA
+22 ETPKSSNSGDFSA

-50 FPSMMETAFTTVI
+50 FPSMMEKALNTAI
-63 SSDATN
+63 SSDTTN

-80 YDSMAALH
+80 YDSMTALH
-88 DEGKLGPSER
+88 DEGKFGPNER
-98 EKSSET
+98 EKSSEA

-146 DRAADVGAAAAK
+146 DRAADVGAAATK
-158 AAVDTSIDATAETAK
+158 AAVDTTIDATAEATK
-173 GVGKTGL
+173 DVGKTGL
-180 SVGLEATR
+180 SVGLKAPR
-188 GTLDLV
+188 GVLDMV
-194 GQLPAGVIES
+194 GQVPAGVIES
-204 AIARNPGPLL
+204 VIDLTPRPLL
-214 DRLFGSLEKTGTNVI
+214 DRMTDSLDRTGTNVI

-248 DNVKKGA
+248 DNVKKGL
-255 SNVRDAY
+255 SDVHDAY
-262 AQDEGESVVGI
+262 VQGEG
-273 ANQMPGDDNNRKLLM
+273 K
-288 NELGKMEEMEM
+288 
-299 TIMSTSVGGPNS
+299 
-311 MKGQPNPTG
+311 PNPTG

-328 MDDMSMNFMSKTA
+328 MDDMSLNFLSKTA

-371 VGMSMR
+371 VGMSMK
-377 GLPWGAMLKG
+377 GLPWGSILKG
-387 GGMLALGAATIA
+387 GGMVALGAATIA

-405 TAGKALW
+405 TAGKELW
-412 DWHKTNEE
+412 DWHKANEE
-420 VEKNLDNIAENSAKG
+420 AEKNLDNIAENSANA

-440 NGVNDDLRDA
+440 NGVNNDLRDA
-450 NIKDDKASVELAK
+450 NIKDDKADVELTK
-463 AENGIGN
+463 ANNGILN
-470 SILGAFGYKTDEIR
+470 TIAGAFGYKTSEIR
-484 EKEAAKMQAKAEQAI
+484 EKEAAKMSSEGDLAI
-499 EQRRYRELLDRA
+499 ERRRYRELLDRA
-511 EAYGIKRNDSEAVK
+511 EAYGIKRTDSEAVK

-549 RFQNEELKRYKE
+549 KFQIEELNRRKE

-579 QQGQQGQQPNNGAPD
+579 QQGQRVQQGQQPNNGAPD

-627 ILSAEERIKQFK
+627 ILSAEERLKQYK
-639 LYTFEGIR
+639 MYTFEGIR

>member
-14 PTAATKEV
+14 TTAATKEA
-22 EAPNSSNSNDFSA
+22 ETPKSSNSGDFSA

-50 FPSMMETAFTTVI
+50 FPSMMEKALNTAI
-63 SSDATN
+63 SSDTTN

-88 DEGKLGPSER
+88 DEGKFGPNER
-98 EKSSET
+98 EKSSEA

-146 DRAADVGAAAAK
+146 DRAADVGAAATK
-158 AAVDTSIDATAETAK
+158 AAVDTTIDATAEATK

-180 SVGLEATR
+180 SVGLEAPR
-188 GTLDLV
+188 GVLDLV
-194 GQLPAGVIES
+194 GQVPAGVIES
-204 AIARNPGPLL
+204 VIDLTPRPLL
-214 DRLFGSLEKTGTNVI
+214 DRMTDSLDRTGTNVI

-248 DNVKKGA
+248 DNVKKGL
-255 SNVRDAY
+255 SDVHDAY
-262 AQDEGESVVGI
+262 VQGEG
-273 ANQMPGDDNNRKLLM
+273 K
-288 NELGKMEEMEM
+288 
-299 TIMSTSVGGPNS
+299 
-311 MKGQPNPTG
+311 PNPTG

-328 MDDMSMNFMSKTA
+328 MDDMSLNFLSKTA

-371 VGMSMR
+371 VGMGMQN
-377 GLPWGAMLKG
+377 LPWGSMLKG
-387 GGMLALGAATIA
+387 GGMVALGAATIA

-405 TAGKALW
+405 TAGKELW
-412 DWHKTNEE
+412 DWHKANEE
-420 VEKNLDNIAENSAKG
+420 AEKNLDNIAENSANA

-440 NGVNDDLRDA
+440 NGVNNDLRDA
-450 NIKDDKASVELAK
+450 NIKDDKADVELTK
-463 AENGIGN
+463 ANNGILN
-470 SILGAFGYKTDEIR
+470 TIAGAFGYKTSEIR
-484 EKEAAKMQAKAEQAI
+484 EKEAAKMSSEGDLAI
-499 EQRRYRELLDRA
+499 ERRRYRELLDRA
-511 EAYGIKRNDSEAVK
+511 EAYGIKRTDSEAVK

-549 RFQNEELKRYKE
+549 KFQIEELNRRKE

-579 QQGQQGQQPNNGAPD
+579 QQGQRVQQGQQPNNGAPD

-604 AAGSNANT
+604 AAGSNTNT

-627 ILSAEERIKQFK
+627 ILSAEERLKQYR

>member
-1 MSGLFNGNSSVAQ
+1 MSGLFNGNSSVVQ
-14 PTAATKEV
+14 TTAATKEV
-22 EAPNSSNSNDFSA
+22 EAPKSSSSNDFSA

-50 FPSMMETAFTTVI
+50 FPSMMEKALNTAI
-63 SSDATN
+63 SSDTTN

-88 DEGKLGPSER
+88 DEGKFGPNER
-98 EKSSET
+98 EKSSEA

-146 DRAADVGAAAAK
+146 DRAADVGAAATK
-158 AAVDTSIDATAETAK
+158 AAVDTTIDATAEATK
-173 GVGKTGL
+173 DVGKTGL
-180 SVGLEATR
+180 SVGLKAPR
-188 GTLDLV
+188 GVLDMV
-194 GQLPAGVIES
+194 GQVPAGVIER
-204 AIARNPGPLL
+204 AIDLTPRPLL
-214 DRLFGSLEKTGTNVI
+214 DRMTDSLDRTGTNVI

-248 DNVKKGA
+248 DNVKKGLSDA
-255 SNVRDAY
+255 HDAY
-262 AQDEGESVVGI
+262 VQGEG
-273 ANQMPGDDNNRKLLM
+273 K
-288 NELGKMEEMEM
+288 
-299 TIMSTSVGGPNS
+299 
-311 MKGQPNPTG
+311 PNPTG

-328 MDDMSMNFMSKTA
+328 MDDMSLNFLSKTA

-371 VGMSMR
+371 VGMSMK
-377 GLPWGAMLKG
+377 GLPWGSILKG
-387 GGMLALGAATIA
+387 GGMVALGAATIA
-399 SLGAIA
+399 SLGLIA
-405 TAGKALW
+405 TAGKELW
-412 DWHKTNEE
+412 DWHKANEE
-420 VEKNLDNIAENSAKG
+420 AEKNLDNIAENSANA

-440 NGVNDDLRDA
+440 NGVNNDLRDA
-450 NIKDDKASVELAK
+450 NIKDDKADVELTK
-463 AENGIGN
+463 ANNGILN
-470 SILGAFGYKTDEIR
+470 TIAGAFGYKTSEIR
-484 EKEAAKMQAKAEQAI
+484 EKEAAKMSSEGDLAI

-511 EAYGIKRNDSEAVK
+511 EAYGIKRTDSEAVK

-549 RFQNEELKRYKE
+549 KFQIEELNRRKE

-579 QQGQQGQQPNNGAPD
+579 QQGQRVQQGQQPNNGAPD

-627 ILSAEERIKQFK
+627 ILSAEERLKQYK

-653 EVQAM
+653 EVQSM
-658 FSATAQTAG
+658 FTATAQTAG

>member
-14 PTAATKEV
+14 TTAATKEA
-22 EAPNSSNSNDFSA
+22 ETPKSSNSGDFSA

-50 FPSMMETAFTTVI
+50 FPSMMEKALNTAI
-63 SSDATN
+63 SSDTTN

-88 DEGKLGPSER
+88 DEGKFGPNER
-98 EKSSET
+98 EKSSEA

-146 DRAADVGAAAAK
+146 DRAADVGAAATK
-158 AAVDTSIDATAETAK
+158 AAVDTTIDATAEATK

-180 SVGLEATR
+180 SVGLEAPR
-188 GTLDLV
+188 GVLDLV
-194 GQLPAGVIES
+194 GQVPAGVIES
-204 AIARNPGPLL
+204 VIDLTPRQLL
-214 DRLFGSLEKTGTNVI
+214 DRMTDSLDRTGTNVI

-248 DNVKKGA
+248 DNVKKGL
-255 SNVRDAY
+255 SDVHDAY
-262 AQDEGESVVGI
+262 VQGEG
-273 ANQMPGDDNNRKLLM
+273 K
-288 NELGKMEEMEM
+288 
-299 TIMSTSVGGPNS
+299 
-311 MKGQPNPTG
+311 PNPTG

-328 MDDMSMNFMSKTA
+328 MDDMSLNFLSKTA

-371 VGMSMR
+371 VGMSMK
-377 GLPWGAMLKG
+377 GLPWGSILKG
-387 GGMLALGAATIA
+387 GGMVALGAATIA

-405 TAGKALW
+405 TAGKELW
-412 DWHKTNEE
+412 DWHKANEE
-420 VEKNLDNIAENSAKG
+420 AEKNLDNIAENSANA

-440 NGVNDDLRDA
+440 NGVNNDLRDA
-450 NIKDDKASVELAK
+450 NIKDDKADVELTK
-463 AENGIGN
+463 ANNGILN
-470 SILGAFGYKTDEIR
+470 TIAGAFGYKTSEIR
-484 EKEAAKMQAKAEQAI
+484 EKEAAKMSSEGDLAI

-511 EAYGIKRNDSEAVK
+511 EAYGIKRTDSEAVK

-549 RFQNEELKRYKE
+549 KFQIEELNRRKE

-579 QQGQQGQQPNNGAPD
+579 QQGQRVQQGQQPNNGAPD

-604 AAGSNANT
+604 AAGSNTNT

-627 ILSAEERIKQFK
+627 ILSAEERLKQYR

>member
-1 MSGLFNGNSSVAQ
+1 MSGLFNGNSSVVQ
-14 PTAATKEV
+14 TTAATKED
-22 EAPNSSNSNDFSA
+22 EAPKSSSSNDFSA

-50 FPSMMETAFTTVI
+50 FPSMMEKAFTSAI

-80 YDSMAALH
+80 YDSMSAMH
-88 DEGKLGPSER
+88 DEGKLGPNER
-98 EKSSET
+98 EKSSEA

-146 DRAADVGAAAAK
+146 DRAADVGAAATK
-158 AAVDTSIDATAETAK
+158 AAVDTTIDATAEATK

-194 GQLPAGVIES
+194 GQVPAGVIES
-204 AIARNPGPLL
+204 VIDLTPRPLL
-214 DRLFGSLEKTGTNVI
+214 DRMTDSLDRTGTNVI

-248 DNVKKGA
+248 DNVKKGL
-255 SNVRDAY
+255 SDVHDAY
-262 AQDEGESVVGI
+262 VQGEG
-273 ANQMPGDDNNRKLLM
+273 K
-288 NELGKMEEMEM
+288 
-299 TIMSTSVGGPNS
+299 
-311 MKGQPNPTG
+311 PNPTG

-328 MDDMSMNFMSKTA
+328 MDDMRLNFLSKTA

-371 VGMSMR
+371 VGMSMQN
-377 GLPWGAMLKG
+377 LPWGSMLKG
-387 GGMLALGAATIA
+387 GGMVALGAATIA

-405 TAGKALW
+405 TAGKELW
-412 DWHKTNEE
+412 DWHKANEE
-420 VEKNLDNIAENSAKG
+420 TEKNLDQIADNSAKG

-450 NIKDDKASVELAK
+450 NIKDDKANVELAK

-470 SILGAFGYKTDEIR
+470 SILSAFGYKSDEIR

-511 EAYGIKRNDSEAVK
+511 EAYGVKRTDSEAVK
-525 KWVEEQ
+525 KWVEGQ

-549 RFQNEELKRYKE
+549 KFQIEELNRRKE

-579 QQGQQGQQPNNGAPD
+579 QQGQQVQQGQQPNNGAPD

-627 ILSAEERIKQFK
+627 ILSAEERLKQYK
-639 LYTFEGIR
+639 MYTFEGIR

-653 EVQAM
+653 EVQSM
-658 FSATAQTAG
+658 FTATAQTAG

>member
-1 MSGLFNGNSSVAQ
+1 MSGLFNGNSSVVQ
-14 PTAATKEV
+14 TTAATKEV
-22 EAPNSSNSNDFSA
+22 EAPKSSSSNDFSA

-50 FPSMMETAFTTVI
+50 FPSMMEKAFTAAI

-80 YDSMAALH
+80 YDSMSAMH
-88 DEGKLGPSER
+88 DEGKLGPNER
-98 EKSSET
+98 EKSSEA

-158 AAVDTSIDATAETAK
+158 AAADTSIDATAEIAK

-180 SVGLEATR
+180 SVGR

-214 DRLFGSLEKTGTNVI
+214 DRMFGSLEKTGTNVI

-255 SNVRDAY
+255 SDVRDAY
-262 AQDEGESVVGI
+262 AQGEGEGEGEKPKVTPRAPIEASS
-273 ANQMPGDDNNRKLLM
+273 MT
-288 NELGKMEEMEM
+288 LGTQPNMGLGM
-299 TIMSTSVGGPNS
+299 PNS
-311 MKGQPNPTG
+311 MMGQPSPTG

-328 MDDMSMNFMSKTA
+328 MDDMSLNFMSKTA
-341 PDFMSKGNEV
+341 PDFMSKGNEA

-371 VGMSMR
+371 VGMNMQN
-377 GLPWGAMLKG
+377 LPWGSMLKG

-405 TAGKALW
+405 TAGKELW
-412 DWHKTNEE
+412 DWHKANKE
-420 VEKNLDNIAENSAKG
+420 VEKNLDNIAENSSKG

-440 NGVNDDLRDA
+440 NGVNDGLRDA
-450 NIKDDKASVELAK
+450 NIKDDQASVDLAK
-463 AENGIGN
+463 AENGFGN
-470 SILGAFGYKTDEIR
+470 SILSVFGYKSEEIR

-511 EAYGIKRNDSEAVK
+511 EAYGVKRTDSEAVK

-531 KKLATQAGVNVED
+531 KKLATQTGVNVED

-579 QQGQQGQQPNNGAPD
+579 QQGQQGQRTNNGAPD
-594 AANQANGAPM
+594 AANQVNGAPM

-627 ILSAEERIKQFK
+627 ILSAEERLKQYK

-653 EVQAM
+653 EVQSM
-658 FSATAQTAG
+658 FIATAQTAG

>member
-1 MSGLFNGNSSVAQ
+1 MSGLFNGNSSVVQ
-14 PTAATKEV
+14 TTTATKEV
-22 EAPNSSNSNDFSA
+22 EAPKSSKSGDFSA

-50 FPSMMETAFTTVI
+50 FPSMMENAFTKAI

-88 DEGKLGPSER
+88 DEGKLGPNER
-98 EKSSET
+98 AKSDDA

-146 DRAADVGAAAAK
+146 DRAAD
-158 AAVDTSIDATAETAK
+158 TTIDATAEATK

-188 GTLDLV
+188 GALDLV
-194 GQLPAGVIES
+194 GQIPAGVIES

-214 DRLFGSLEKTGTNVI
+214 DRMFGSLEKIGTNVI

-255 SNVRDAY
+255 SDVRDAY
-262 AQDEGESVVGI
+262 AQGEVEDVEISGATWKSSGPETPG
-273 ANQMPGDDNNRKLLM
+273 AN
-288 NELGKMEEMEM
+288 
-299 TIMSTSVGGPNS
+299 NS
-311 MKGQPNPTG
+311 QSG

-328 MDDMSMNFMSKTA
+328 MDDMSLNFLSKTA

-377 GLPWGAMLKG
+377 NLPWVKG

-399 SLGAIA
+399 SLATIA
-405 TAGKALW
+405 TAGKELW
-412 DWHKTNEE
+412 DWHKANEE
-420 VEKNLDNIAENSAKG
+420 AEKNLDQIAENSAKG

-463 AENGIGN
+463 AKNGIVN
-470 SILGAFGYKTDEIR
+470 SILGFFGYKTDEIR
-484 EKEAAKMQAKAEQAI
+484 EKEAAKMQAKGEQGI

-511 EAYGIKRNDSEAVK
+511 EAYGVKRTDSEAVK

-549 RFQNEELKRYKE
+549 KFQNEELQRYKE

-579 QQGQQGQQPNNGAPD
+579 QQGQQGQQAQQQNNGVPD
-594 AANQANGAPM
+594 TANQANGAPM

-627 ILSAEERIKQFK
+627 ILSAEEKLKQYK

-653 EVQAM
+653 EVQSM
-658 FSATAQTAG
+658 FAATAQTAG

>member
-1 MSGLFNGNSSVAQ
+1 MSGLFNGNSSVVQ
-14 PTAATKEV
+14 TTAATKEA
-22 EAPNSSNSNDFSA
+22 ETPKSSNSGDFSA

-50 FPSMMETAFTTVI
+50 FPSMMEKALNTAI
-63 SSDATN
+63 SSDTTN

-88 DEGKLGPSER
+88 DEGKFGPNER
-98 EKSSET
+98 EKSSEA

-146 DRAADVGAAAAK
+146 DRAADVGAAATK
-158 AAVDTSIDATAETAK
+158 AAVDTTIDATAEATK

-180 SVGLEATR
+180 SVGLEAPR
-188 GTLDLV
+188 GVLDLV
-194 GQLPAGVIES
+194 GRVPAGVIES
-204 AIARNPGPLL
+204 VIDLTPRQLL
-214 DRLFGSLEKTGTNVI
+214 DRMTDSLDRTGTNVI

-248 DNVKKGA
+248 DNVKKGL
-255 SNVRDAY
+255 SDVHDAY
-262 AQDEGESVVGI
+262 VQGEG
-273 ANQMPGDDNNRKLLM
+273 K
-288 NELGKMEEMEM
+288 
-299 TIMSTSVGGPNS
+299 
-311 MKGQPNPTG
+311 PNPTG

-328 MDDMSMNFMSKTA
+328 MDDMSLNFLSKTA

-371 VGMSMR
+371 VGMSMK
-377 GLPWGAMLKG
+377 GLPWGSILKG
-387 GGMLALGAATIA
+387 GGMVALGAATIA

-405 TAGKALW
+405 TAGKELW
-412 DWHKTNEE
+412 DWHKANEE
-420 VEKNLDNIAENSAKG
+420 AEKNLDNIAENSANA

-440 NGVNDDLRDA
+440 NGVNNDLRDA
-450 NIKDDKASVELAK
+450 NIKDDKADVELTK
-463 AENGIGN
+463 ANNGILN
-470 SILGAFGYKTDEIR
+470 TIAGAFGYKTSEIR
-484 EKEAAKMQAKAEQAI
+484 EKEAAKMSSEGDLAI

-511 EAYGIKRNDSEAVK
+511 EAYGIKRTDSEAVK

-549 RFQNEELKRYKE
+549 KFQIEELNRRKE
-561 AQKKAVEQ
+561 AQKKAVER

-579 QQGQQGQQPNNGAPD
+579 QQGQRVQQGQQPNNGAPD

-627 ILSAEERIKQFK
+627 ILSAEERLKQYK
-639 LYTFEGIR
+639 MYTFEGIR

-653 EVQAM
+653 EVQSM
-658 FSATAQTAG
+658 FTATAQTAG

>member
-1 MSGLFNGNSSVAQ
+1 MSGLFNGNSSVVQ
-14 PTAATKEV
+14 TTAATKEA
-22 EAPNSSNSNDFSA
+22 ETPKSSNSGDFSA

-50 FPSMMETAFTTVI
+50 FPSMMEKALNTAI
-63 SSDATN
+63 SSDTTN

-88 DEGKLGPSER
+88 DEGKFGPNER
-98 EKSSET
+98 EKSSEA

-146 DRAADVGAAAAK
+146 DRAADVGAAATK
-158 AAVDTSIDATAETAK
+158 TAVDTTIDATAEATK

-180 SVGLEATR
+180 SVGLEAPR
-188 GTLDLV
+188 GVLDLV
-194 GQLPAGVIES
+194 GQVPAGVIES
-204 AIARNPGPLL
+204 VIDLTPRQLL
-214 DRLFGSLEKTGTNVI
+214 DRMTDSLDRTGTNVI

-248 DNVKKGA
+248 DNVKKGL
-255 SNVRDAY
+255 SDVHDAY
-262 AQDEGESVVGI
+262 VQGEG
-273 ANQMPGDDNNRKLLM
+273 K
-288 NELGKMEEMEM
+288 
-299 TIMSTSVGGPNS
+299 
-311 MKGQPNPTG
+311 PNPTG

-328 MDDMSMNFMSKTA
+328 MDDMSLNFLSKTA

-371 VGMSMR
+371 VGMSMK
-377 GLPWGAMLKG
+377 GLPWGSILKG
-387 GGMLALGAATIA
+387 GGMVALGAATIA

-405 TAGKALW
+405 TAGKELW
-412 DWHKTNEE
+412 DWHKANEE
-420 VEKNLDNIAENSAKG
+420 AEKNLDNIAENSANA

-440 NGVNDDLRDA
+440 NGVNNDLRDA
-450 NIKDDKASVELAK
+450 NIKDDKADVELTK
-463 AENGIGN
+463 ANNGILN
-470 SILGAFGYKTDEIR
+470 TIAGAFGYKTSEIR
-484 EKEAAKMQAKAEQAI
+484 EKEAAKMSSEGDLAI

-511 EAYGIKRNDSEAVK
+511 EAYGIKRTDSEAVK

-549 RFQNEELKRYKE
+549 KFQIEELNRRKE

-579 QQGQQGQQPNNGAPD
+579 QQGQRVQQGQQPNNGAPD

-627 ILSAEERIKQFK
+627 ILSAEERLKQYK
-639 LYTFEGIR
+639 MYTFEGIR

-653 EVQAM
+653 EVQSM
-658 FSATAQTAG
+658 FTATAQTAG

>member
-1 MSGLFNGNSSVAQ
+1 MSGLFNGNSSVVQ
-14 PTAATKEV
+14 TTAATKEV
-22 EAPNSSNSNDFSA
+22 EVPKSSNSNDFSA

-50 FPSMMETAFTTVI
+50 FPSMMEKAFTTAI

-80 YDSMAALH
+80 YDSMSAMH
-88 DEGKLGPSER
+88 DEGKLGPNER
-98 EKSSET
+98 EKSSEA

-134 TAFDKSLEKSKF
+134 TAFDRSLEKSKF
-146 DRAADVGAAAAK
+146 DRAADVGAATA
-158 AAVDTSIDATAETAK
+158 DTSNDATTETAN
-173 GVGKTGL
+173 GV
-180 SVGLEATR
+180 R
-188 GTLDLV
+188 D
-194 GQLPAGVIES
+194 
-204 AIARNPGPLL
+204 
-214 DRLFGSLEKTGTNVI
+214 TGTNVI
-229 DKGVDGMADTAK
+229 GNGVNGMVDTASNELEQGTGDSTKRPPEPSEPAPEGQKYVYDKGTGEYVTRNEKFLDDE
-241 NVSSKTI
+241 I
-248 DNVKKGA
+248 DSTKKSEPVQGGI
-255 SNVRDAY
+255 V
-262 AQDEGESVVGI
+262 ES
-273 ANQMPGDDNNRKLLM
+273 
-288 NELGKMEEMEM
+288 
-299 TIMSTSVGGPNS
+299 
-311 MKGQPNPTG
+311 G

-328 MDDMSMNFMSKTA
+328 MDDMSLNFLSKTA
-341 PDFMSKGNEV
+341 PDFMTRGNEV
-351 FDKILNDELTVHLDE
+351 FDKLLNDELTVHLDE

-371 VGMSMR
+371 VGMSMQN
-377 GLPWGAMLKG
+377 LPWDAMLKG

-405 TAGKALW
+405 TAGKELW
-412 DWHKTNEE
+412 DWHKANEE
-420 VEKNLDNIAENSAKG
+420 AEKNLDQIADNSAKG

-450 NIKDDKASVELAK
+450 NIRDGRATVDLAK
-463 AENGIGN
+463 AENGIFN
-470 SILGAFGYKTDEIR
+470 SILGAVGYKTDEIR
-484 EKEAAKMQAKAEQAI
+484 EKEAAKMKAQTEQAL

-531 KKLATQAGVNVED
+531 KKLATRAGVNVED

-579 QQGQQGQQPNNGAPD
+579 RQGQQGQQPNNGTPD
-594 AANQANGAPM
+594 AAIQANGAPM
-604 AAGSNANT
+604 AAGSNVNT

-627 ILSAEERIKQFK
+627 ILSAEEKFKQYK
-639 LYTFEGIR
+639 LFTFEGIR

-658 FSATAQTAG
+658 FAATAQTAG

>member
-14 PTAATKEV
+14 TTAATKEA
-22 EAPNSSNSNDFSA
+22 ETPKSSNSGDFSA

-50 FPSMMETAFTTVI
+50 FPSMMEKALNTAI
-63 SSDATN
+63 SSDTTN

-88 DEGKLGPSER
+88 DEGKFGPNER
-98 EKSSET
+98 EKSSEA

-146 DRAADVGAAAAK
+146 DRAADVGAAATK
-158 AAVDTSIDATAETAK
+158 AAVDTTIDATAEATK

-180 SVGLEATR
+180 SVGLEAPR
-188 GTLDLV
+188 GVLDLV
-194 GQLPAGVIES
+194 GQVPAGVIES
-204 AIARNPGPLL
+204 VIDLTPRPLL
-214 DRLFGSLEKTGTNVI
+214 DRMTDSLDRTGANVI

-248 DNVKKGA
+248 DNVKKGL
-255 SNVRDAY
+255 SDVHDAY
-262 AQDEGESVVGI
+262 VQGEG
-273 ANQMPGDDNNRKLLM
+273 K
-288 NELGKMEEMEM
+288 
-299 TIMSTSVGGPNS
+299 
-311 MKGQPNPTG
+311 PNPTG

-328 MDDMSMNFMSKTA
+328 MDDMSLNFLSKTA

-351 FDKILNDELTVHLDE
+351 FDKILNNELTVHLDE

-371 VGMSMR
+371 VGMSMK
-377 GLPWGAMLKG
+377 GLPWGSMLKG
-387 GGMLALGAATIA
+387 GGMVALGAATIA

-405 TAGKALW
+405 TAGKELW
-412 DWHKTNEE
+412 DWHKANEE
-420 VEKNLDNIAENSAKG
+420 AEKNLDNIAENSANA

-440 NGVNDDLRDA
+440 NGVNNDLRDA
-450 NIKDDKASVELAK
+450 NIKDDKADVELTK
-463 AENGIGN
+463 ANNGILN
-470 SILGAFGYKTDEIR
+470 TIAGAFGYKTSEIR
-484 EKEAAKMQAKAEQAI
+484 EKEAAKMSSEGDLAI
-499 EQRRYRELLDRA
+499 ERRRYRELLDRA
-511 EAYGIKRNDSEAVK
+511 EAYGIKRTDSEAVK

-549 RFQNEELKRYKE
+549 KFQIEELNRRKE

-579 QQGQQGQQPNNGAPD
+579 QQGQRVQQGQQPNNGAPD

-604 AAGSNANT
+604 AAGSNTNT

-627 ILSAEERIKQFK
+627 ILSAEERLKQYR

>member
-14 PTAATKEV
+14 TTAATKEA
-22 EAPNSSNSNDFSA
+22 ETPKSSNSGDFSA

-50 FPSMMETAFTTVI
+50 FPSMMEKALNTAI
-63 SSDATN
+63 SSDTTN

-80 YDSMAALH
+80 YDSMTALH
-88 DEGKLGPSER
+88 DEGKFGPNER
-98 EKSSET
+98 EKSSEA

-146 DRAADVGAAAAK
+146 DRAADVGAAATK
-158 AAVDTSIDATAETAK
+158 AAVDTTIDATAEATK
-173 GVGKTGL
+173 DVGKTGL
-180 SVGLEATR
+180 SVGLKAPR
-188 GTLDLV
+188 GVLDMV
-194 GQLPAGVIES
+194 GQVPAGVIER
-204 AIARNPGPLL
+204 AIDLTPRPLL
-214 DRLFGSLEKTGTNVI
+214 DRMTDSLDRTGTNVI

-248 DNVKKGA
+248 DNVKKGL
-255 SNVRDAY
+255 SDVHDAY
-262 AQDEGESVVGI
+262 VQGEG
-273 ANQMPGDDNNRKLLM
+273 K
-288 NELGKMEEMEM
+288 
-299 TIMSTSVGGPNS
+299 
-311 MKGQPNPTG
+311 PNPTG

-328 MDDMSMNFMSKTA
+328 MDDMSLNFLSKTA

-371 VGMSMR
+371 VGMSMK
-377 GLPWGAMLKG
+377 GLPWGSILKG
-387 GGMLALGAATIA
+387 GGMVALGAATIA
-399 SLGAIA
+399 SLGLIA
-405 TAGKALW
+405 TAGKELW
-412 DWHKTNEE
+412 DWHKANEE
-420 VEKNLDNIAENSAKG
+420 AEKNLDNIAENSANA

-440 NGVNDDLRDA
+440 NGVNNDLRDA
-450 NIKDDKASVELAK
+450 NIKDDKADVELTK
-463 AENGIGN
+463 ANNGILN
-470 SILGAFGYKTDEIR
+470 TIAGAFGYKTSEIR
-484 EKEAAKMQAKAEQAI
+484 EKEAAKMSSEGDLAI

-511 EAYGIKRNDSEAVK
+511 EAYGIKRTDSEAVK

-549 RFQNEELKRYKE
+549 KFQIEELNRRKE

-579 QQGQQGQQPNNGAPD
+579 QQGQRVQQGQQPNNGAPD

-627 ILSAEERIKQFK
+627 ILSAEERLKQYK
-639 LYTFEGIR
+639 MYTFEGIR

-653 EVQAM
+653 EVQSM
-658 FSATAQTAG
+658 FTATAQTAG

>member
-1 MSGLFNGNSSVAQ
+1 MSGLFNGNSSVVQ
-14 PTAATKEV
+14 TTPATKEV
-22 EAPNSSNSNDFSA
+22 EVAKSSSSNDFSA

-50 FPSMMETAFTTVI
+50 FPSMMEKALNTAI

-80 YDSMAALH
+80 YDSMSALH
-88 DEGKLGPSER
+88 DEGKIGPNGR
-98 EKSSET
+98 ETSSDA
-104 ESRGGRGFTRAELLA
+104 ESRGDRGFTRAELLA
-119 IETLDQNEQLANAIS
+119 IETLDQNEQLTNAIS

-146 DRAADVGAAAAK
+146 DRAVNVEATADKAAAD
-158 AAVDTSIDATAETAK
+158 AVIDAMVGTSENVSSGTIANGKKGETDVSDA
-173 GVGKTGL
+173 V
-180 SVGLEATR
+180 A
-188 GTLDLV
+188 
-194 GQLPAGVIES
+194 
-204 AIARNPGPLL
+204 PG
-214 DRLFGSLEKTGTNVI
+214 
-229 DKGVDGMADTAK
+229 KGVDGMADTA
-241 NVSSKTI
+241 S
-248 DNVKKGA
+248 
-255 SNVRDAY
+255 
-262 AQDEGESVVGI
+262 
-273 ANQMPGDDNNRKLLM
+273 
-288 NELGKMEEMEM
+288 NELEQG
-299 TIMSTSVGGPNS
+299 TGDSTKRPPEPSELAPEGQKYVYDKGTGEYVTRNEKFLDDEIDSTKKSEPVQGGIVES
-311 MKGQPNPTG
+311 G

-328 MDDMSMNFMSKTA
+328 MDDMSLNFMSKTA
-341 PDFMSKGNEV
+341 PEFMAKGNEV
-351 FDKILNDELTVHLDE
+351 FDKVLNDELTVHLDE

-371 VGMSMR
+371 VGMSMQN
-377 GLPWGAMLKG
+377 LPWGSMLKG
-387 GGMLALGAATIA
+387 GGMVALGAATIA

-405 TAGKALW
+405 TAGKELW
-412 DWHKTNEE
+412 DWHKANEE
-420 VEKNLDNIAENSAKG
+420 TEKNLDNIAENSAKG

-470 SILGAFGYKTDEIR
+470 SILSAFGYKSDEIR

-525 KWVEEQ
+525 KWVDEQ
-531 KKLATQAGVNVED
+531 KKLATQVGVNVED

-579 QQGQQGQQPNNGAPD
+579 QQGQQAQQPNNGAPD

-627 ILSAEERIKQFK
+627 ILSAEERLKQYK

-653 EVQAM
+653 EVQSM

>member
-1 MSGLFNGNSSVAQ
+1 MSGLFNGNSSAVKT
-14 PTAATKEV
+14 TAATKEV
-22 EAPNSSNSNDFSA
+22 EAPKSSNSGDFSA

-50 FPSMMETAFTTVI
+50 FPSMMEKALNTAI
-63 SSDATN
+63 SSDTTN

-80 YDSMAALH
+80 YDSMSALH
-88 DEGKLGPSER
+88 DEGKLGSNER
-98 EKSSET
+98 EKSSEA
-104 ESRGGRGFTRAELLA
+104 ESRGGRGFTRSELLA

-146 DRAADVGAAAAK
+146 DRAADVGAAATK
-158 AAVDTSIDATAETAK
+158 AAVDTTIDATAEATK

-180 SVGLEATR
+180 SVGLEAPR
-188 GTLDLV
+188 GVLDLV
-194 GQLPAGVIES
+194 GQVPAGVIES
-204 AIARNPGPLL
+204 VIDLTPRPLL
-214 DRLFGSLEKTGTNVI
+214 DRMTDSLDRTGTNVI

-248 DNVKKGA
+248 DNVKKGL
-255 SNVRDAY
+255 SDVHDAY
-262 AQDEGESVVGI
+262 VQGEG
-273 ANQMPGDDNNRKLLM
+273 K
-288 NELGKMEEMEM
+288 
-299 TIMSTSVGGPNS
+299 
-311 MKGQPNPTG
+311 PNPTG

-328 MDDMSMNFMSKTA
+328 MDDMSLNFMSKTA

-371 VGMSMR
+371 VGMGMK
-377 GLPWGAMLKG
+377 GLPWGSMLKG
-387 GGMLALGAATIA
+387 GGMVALGAATIA

-405 TAGKALW
+405 TAGKELW
-412 DWHKTNEE
+412 DWHKANEDA
-420 VEKNLDNIAENSAKG
+420 EKNLDNIAENSANA

-440 NGVNDDLRDA
+440 NGVNNDLRDA
-450 NIKDDKASVELAK
+450 NIKDDKADVELTK
-463 AENGIGN
+463 ANNGILN
-470 SILGAFGYKTDEIR
+470 TIAGAFGYKTDEIR
-484 EKEAAKMQAKAEQAI
+484 EKEAAKMSSEGDLAI

-511 EAYGIKRNDSEAVK
+511 EAYGIKRTDSEAVK

-549 RFQNEELKRYKE
+549 KFQIEELNRRKE

-579 QQGQQGQQPNNGAPD
+579 QQGQQVQQGQQPNNGAPD

-627 ILSAEERIKQFK
+627 ILSAEERLKQYK

-653 EVQAM
+653 EVQSM
-658 FSATAQTAG
+658 FTATAQTAG

>member
-14 PTAATKEV
+14 TTAATKEV
-22 EAPNSSNSNDFSA
+22 EAPKSSSSNDFSA

-50 FPSMMETAFTTVI
+50 FPSMMEKAFTSAI

-80 YDSMAALH
+80 YDSMSAMH
-88 DEGKLGPSER
+88 DEGKLGPNER
-98 EKSSET
+98 EKSSEA

-134 TAFDKSLEKSKF
+134 TAFDRSLEKSKF
-146 DRAADVGAAAAK
+146 DRAANVGATADK
-158 AAVDTSIDATAETAK
+158 AVADTAIDVMAGTSENVNPRTVANVKK
-173 GVGKTGL
+173 GASDVSDAYAHGKD
-180 SVGLEATR
+180 A
-188 GTLDLV
+188 
-194 GQLPAGVIES
+194 
-204 AIARNPGPLL
+204 
-214 DRLFGSLEKTGTNVI
+214 
-229 DKGVDGMADTAK
+229 DGMADTAK
-241 NVSSKTI
+241 NVSSESI

-255 SNVRDAY
+255 SDVRDAY
-262 AQDEGESVVGI
+262 AQGEDEGEKPKVTPRAPIEATS
-273 ANQMPGDDNNRKLLM
+273 MT
-288 NELGKMEEMEM
+288 LGTQPNMGLGM
-299 TIMSTSVGGPNS
+299 PNS
-311 MKGQPNPTG
+311 MMGQPNPTG

-371 VGMSMR
+371 VGMSMQN
-377 GLPWGAMLKG
+377 LPWGSMLKG

-405 TAGKALW
+405 TAGKELW

-420 VEKNLDNIAENSAKG
+420 TEKNLDNIAENSANA

-440 NGVNDDLRDA
+440 NGVNNDLRDA
-450 NIKDDKASVELAK
+450 NIKDDKADVELTK
-463 AENGIGN
+463 ANNGILN
-470 SILGAFGYKTDEIR
+470 TIAGAFGYKTDEIR
-484 EKEAAKMQAKAEQAI
+484 EKEAAKMSSEGDLAI

-511 EAYGIKRNDSEAVK
+511 EAYGIKRTDSEAVK

-569 GTQPNQQGQG
+569 GTQPNRQGQG
-579 QQGQQGQQPNNGAPD
+579 QQGQQVQQGQQPNNGAPD

-627 ILSAEERIKQFK
+627 ILSAEERLKQYK
-639 LYTFEGIR
+639 MYTFEGIR

-653 EVQAM
+653 EVQSM
-658 FSATAQTAG
+658 FTATAQTAG

>member
-14 PTAATKEV
+14 TTAATKEA
-22 EAPNSSNSNDFSA
+22 ETPKSSNSGDFSA

-50 FPSMMETAFTTVI
+50 FPSMMEKALNTAI
-63 SSDATN
+63 SSDTTN

-88 DEGKLGPSER
+88 DEGKFGPNER
-98 EKSSET
+98 EKSSEA

-146 DRAADVGAAAAK
+146 DRTADVGAAATK
-158 AAVDTSIDATAETAK
+158 AAVDTTIDATAEATK

-180 SVGLEATR
+180 SVGLEAPR
-188 GTLDLV
+188 GVLDLV
-194 GQLPAGVIES
+194 GQVPAGVIES
-204 AIARNPGPLL
+204 VIDLTPRQLL
-214 DRLFGSLEKTGTNVI
+214 DRMTDSLDRTGTNVI

-248 DNVKKGA
+248 DNVKKGL
-255 SNVRDAY
+255 SDVHDAY
-262 AQDEGESVVGI
+262 VQGEG
-273 ANQMPGDDNNRKLLM
+273 K
-288 NELGKMEEMEM
+288 
-299 TIMSTSVGGPNS
+299 
-311 MKGQPNPTG
+311 PNPTG
-320 ADISRKRM
+320 ADVSRKRM
-328 MDDMSMNFMSKTA
+328 MDDMSLNFLSKTA

-371 VGMSMR
+371 VGMSMK
-377 GLPWGAMLKG
+377 GLPWGSILKG
-387 GGMLALGAATIA
+387 GGMVALGAATIA

-405 TAGKALW
+405 TAGKELW
-412 DWHKTNEE
+412 DWHKANEE
-420 VEKNLDNIAENSAKG
+420 AEKNLDNIAENSANA
-435 NERMK
+435 NEHMK
-440 NGVNDDLRDA
+440 NGVNNDLRDA
-450 NIKDDKASVELAK
+450 NIKDDKADVELTK
-463 AENGIGN
+463 ANNGILN
-470 SILGAFGYKTDEIR
+470 TIAGAFGYKTSEIR
-484 EKEAAKMQAKAEQAI
+484 EKEAAKMSSEGDLAI

-511 EAYGIKRNDSEAVK
+511 EAYGIKRTDSEAVK

-549 RFQNEELKRYKE
+549 KFQIEELNRRKE
-561 AQKKAVEQ
+561 GQKKAVEQ
-569 GTQPNQQGQG
+569 GTQPNQQGQR
-579 QQGQQGQQPNNGAPD
+579 QQGQRVQQGQQPNNGAPD

-604 AAGSNANT
+604 AAGSNTNT

-627 ILSAEERIKQFK
+627 ILSAEERLKQYR

>member
-1 MSGLFNGNSSVAQ
+1 MSGLFNGNSSVVQ
-14 PTAATKEV
+14 TTAATKEV
-22 EAPNSSNSNDFSA
+22 EAPKSSSSNDFSA

-50 FPSMMETAFTTVI
+50 FPSMMEKAFTSAI

-80 YDSMAALH
+80 YASMSAMH
-88 DEGKLGPSER
+88 DEGKLGPNER
-98 EKSSET
+98 EKSSEA

-134 TAFDKSLEKSKF
+134 TAFDKSLEKTKF
-146 DRAADVGAAAAK
+146 DRAADVGAAATK
-158 AAVDTSIDATAETAK
+158 AAVDTTIDATAEATK

-180 SVGLEATR
+180 SVGLEAPR
-188 GTLDLV
+188 GVLDLV
-194 GQLPAGVIES
+194 GQVPAGVIES
-204 AIARNPGPLL
+204 VIDLTPRPLL
-214 DRLFGSLEKTGTNVI
+214 DRMTDSLDRTGANVI

-248 DNVKKGA
+248 DNVKKGL
-255 SNVRDAY
+255 SDVHDAY
-262 AQDEGESVVGI
+262 VQGEG
-273 ANQMPGDDNNRKLLM
+273 K
-288 NELGKMEEMEM
+288 
-299 TIMSTSVGGPNS
+299 
-311 MKGQPNPTG
+311 PNPTG

-328 MDDMSMNFMSKTA
+328 MDDMSLNFLSKTA

-371 VGMSMR
+371 VGMSMK
-377 GLPWGAMLKG
+377 GLPWGSILKG
-387 GGMLALGAATIA
+387 GGMVALGAATIA

-405 TAGKALW
+405 TAGKELW
-412 DWHKTNEE
+412 DWHKANEE
-420 VEKNLDNIAENSAKG
+420 AEKNLDNIAENSANA

-440 NGVNDDLRDA
+440 NGVNNDLRDA
-450 NIKDDKASVELAK
+450 NIKDDKADVELTK
-463 AENGIGN
+463 ANNGILN
-470 SILGAFGYKTDEIR
+470 TIAGAFGYKTSEIR
-484 EKEAAKMQAKAEQAI
+484 EKEAAKMSSEGDLAI

-511 EAYGIKRNDSEAVK
+511 EAYGIKRTDSEAVK

-561 AQKKAVEQ
+561 AHKKAVEQ

-579 QQGQQGQQPNNGAPD
+579 QQGQRVQQGQQPNNGAPD

-627 ILSAEERIKQFK
+627 ILSAEERLKQYK
-639 LYTFEGIR
+639 MYTFEGIR

-653 EVQAM
+653 EVQSM
-658 FSATAQTAG
+658 FTATAQTAG

>member
-1 MSGLFNGNSSVAQ
+1 MSGLFNGNSSVVQ
-14 PTAATKEV
+14 TTAATKEV
-22 EAPNSSNSNDFSA
+22 EAPKSSSSNDFSA

-50 FPSMMETAFTTVI
+50 FPSMMEKAFTSAI

-80 YDSMAALH
+80 YDSMSAMH
-88 DEGKLGPSER
+88 DEGKLGPNER
-98 EKSSET
+98 EKSSEA

-134 TAFDKSLEKSKF
+134 TAFDKSLEKTKF
-146 DRAADVGAAAAK
+146 DRAADVGAAATK
-158 AAVDTSIDATAETAK
+158 AAVDTTIDATAEATK

-180 SVGLEATR
+180 SVGLEAPR
-188 GTLDLV
+188 GVLDLV
-194 GQLPAGVIES
+194 GQVPAGVIES
-204 AIARNPGPLL
+204 VIDLTPRPLL
-214 DRLFGSLEKTGTNVI
+214 DRMTDSLDRTGANVI

-248 DNVKKGA
+248 DNVKKGL
-255 SNVRDAY
+255 SDVHDAY
-262 AQDEGESVVGI
+262 VQGEG
-273 ANQMPGDDNNRKLLM
+273 K
-288 NELGKMEEMEM
+288 
-299 TIMSTSVGGPNS
+299 
-311 MKGQPNPTG
+311 PNPTG

-328 MDDMSMNFMSKTA
+328 MDDMSLNFLSKTA

-371 VGMSMR
+371 VGMSMK
-377 GLPWGAMLKG
+377 GLPWGSILKG
-387 GGMLALGAATIA
+387 GGMVALGAATIA

-405 TAGKALW
+405 TAGKELW
-412 DWHKTNEE
+412 DWHKANEE
-420 VEKNLDNIAENSAKG
+420 AEKNLDNIAENSANA

-440 NGVNDDLRDA
+440 NGVNNGLRDA
-450 NIKDDKASVELAK
+450 NIKDDKADVELTK
-463 AENGIGN
+463 ANNGILN
-470 SILGAFGYKTDEIR
+470 TIAGAFGYKTSEIR
-484 EKEAAKMQAKAEQAI
+484 EKEAAKMSSEGDLAI

-511 EAYGIKRNDSEAVK
+511 EAYGIKRTDSEAVK

-561 AQKKAVEQ
+561 AHKKAVEQ

-579 QQGQQGQQPNNGAPD
+579 QQGQQVQQGQQPNNGAPD

-627 ILSAEERIKQFK
+627 ILSAEERLKQYK
-639 LYTFEGIR
+639 MYTFEGIR

-653 EVQAM
+653 EVQSM
-658 FSATAQTAG
+658 FTATAQTAG

>member
-14 PTAATKEV
+14 TTAATKEA
-22 EAPNSSNSNDFSA
+22 ETPKSSNSGDFSA

-50 FPSMMETAFTTVI
+50 FPSMMEKALNTAI
-63 SSDATN
+63 SSDTTN

-80 YDSMAALH
+80 YDSMSALH
-88 DEGKLGPSER
+88 DEGKLGSNER
-98 EKSSET
+98 EKSSEA

-146 DRAADVGAAAAK
+146 DRAADVGAAATK
-158 AAVDTSIDATAETAK
+158 AAVDTTIDATAEATK

-180 SVGLEATR
+180 SVGLEAPR
-188 GTLDLV
+188 GVLDLV
-194 GQLPAGVIES
+194 GQVPAGVIES
-204 AIARNPGPLL
+204 VIDLTPRPLL
-214 DRLFGSLEKTGTNVI
+214 DRMTDSLDRTGTNVI

-248 DNVKKGA
+248 DNVKKGL
-255 SNVRDAY
+255 SDVHDAY
-262 AQDEGESVVGI
+262 VQGEG
-273 ANQMPGDDNNRKLLM
+273 K
-288 NELGKMEEMEM
+288 
-299 TIMSTSVGGPNS
+299 
-311 MKGQPNPTG
+311 PNPSG

-371 VGMSMR
+371 VGMSMK
-377 GLPWGAMLKG
+377 GLPWSSMLKG
-387 GGMLALGAATIA
+387 GGMVALGAATIA

-405 TAGKALW
+405 TAGKELW
-412 DWHKTNEE
+412 DWHKANEE
-420 VEKNLDNIAENSAKG
+420 AEKNLDNIAENSANA

-440 NGVNDDLRDA
+440 NGVNNDLRDA
-450 NIKDDKASVELAK
+450 NIKDDKADVELTK
-463 AENGIGN
+463 ANNGILN
-470 SILGAFGYKTDEIR
+470 TIAGAFGYKTDEIR
-484 EKEAAKMQAKAEQAI
+484 EKEAAKMSSEGDLAI

-511 EAYGIKRNDSEAVK
+511 EAYGIKRTDSEAVK

-549 RFQNEELKRYKE
+549 KFQIEELNRRKE

-579 QQGQQGQQPNNGAPD
+579 QQGQQVQQGQQPNNGAPD

-627 ILSAEERIKQFK
+627 ILSAEERLNQYK

-658 FSATAQTAG
+658 FTATAQTAG